1 MSHCRSVAGE
11 NIDLLYSKGWCRTVV
26 VSLEKNRLTIYSKGW
41 CRSVAVSLEK
51 TQTYAYGY
59 LGQGT
64 VVVSYCR
71 SVAAE
76 NTDITCICMLRTRE
90 CRTVA
95 EEHKYFSL

>member
-1 MSHCRSVAGE
+1 MSQCRWRK
-11 NIDLLYSKGWCRTVV
+11 IDLPYIVRGGVV
-26 VSLEKNRLTIYSKGW
+26 VSQEKI
-41 CRSVAVSLEK
+41 
-51 TQTYAYGY
+51 QTYAYGY

-90 CRTVA
+90 CRTFA
-95 EEHKYFSL
+95 EEHKYISL